1 MTTNLNRRD
10 FLKQSGVL
18 ASLAFLPSL
27 VGCGSNSDSDVSID
41 SGWETRADELEAKA
55 DIRTANKP
63 GPWGEKVAGHLPAVA
78 VERNSKQLTVV
89 TAHGMSDE
97 HYITTLYVRNQDG
110 IVIGLKEF
118 SPTDTE
124 PKAVF
129 TYPKGT
135 TKISVYSHCNKHD
148 NWMIEK
154 FVR

>member
-1 MTTNLNRRD
+1 MTPTLNRRD

-27 VGCGSNSDSDVSID
+27 VGCGTGSDDEVSIN
-41 SGWETRADELEAKA
+41 STWESRATELEAKA

-63 GPWGEKVAGHLPAVA
+63 GPWGEKVAGHLPAVD
-78 VERNSKQLTVV
+78 VEHTSKQLTVA
-89 TAHGMSDE
+89 TAHGMSEE

-118 SPTDTE
+118 SPTDAE

-129 TYPKGT
+129 SYPKGT
-135 TKISVYSHCNKHD
+135 TKITVYSHCNKHD
-148 NWMIEK
+148 NWMIEM